1 MFRFAAASSKP
12 STLAQ
17 TVIRL
22 GAVAAACSALTLS
35 LPGCGGGSRAKEY
48 VPDSVVSF
56 GDENSAMEDSDL
68 STSLDPAGS
77 APGKQV
83 KGLVYTVNAVVDESL
98 LGVFTYCTDGT
109 STQWCNGPTTG
120 TSTSASPIA
129 FNSATDTFTTGGA
142 PHAYYFD
149 TINTVNVNGV
159 NVSNVVTVVDV
170 GSGTVSSVAKNP
182 LKRTYNVVYAC
193 STSRLWNQI
202 VAHSFN
208 KGFESQCALDIDGA
222 HTYAAHGAKV
232 AELQTQVSYHRSELH
247 DGVLV
252 TIMIG
257 QNDILEVYDDVVN
270 HPANESSATSTLD
283 ARGRAAAAVVQ
294 SVLNTGAKVVL
305 ALTPDLGESPM
316 ATALDATGKAR
327 LKAYTVAFNN
337 ALKFGMGSTAAQD
350 GRHFALVESDLF
362 TNPITR
368 SASYVHGT
376 ALCNM
381 AGTFKRPDGTAVGVN
396 DSDYAYRLKYCNAN
410 TMVTNGSVATYMW
423 ADDTHFA
430 PAGHAQ
436 IGSLA
441 ASRVYNQF

>member
-22 GAVAAACSALTLS
+22 GAVAAACSALTWSLS
-35 LPGCGGGSRAKEY
+35 GCGGGSRAKEY

-56 GDENSAMEDSDL
+56 GDENSAMEDSVP

-77 APGKQV
+77 TGKQV
-83 KGLVYTVNAVVDESL
+83 QGLVYTVNAVVDESL

-109 STQWCNGPTTG
+109 ANQWCNGPTTG
-120 TSTSASPIA
+120 TLTSASPIA
-129 FNSATDTFTTGGA
+129 FNSTSDTFTTGGS

-149 TINTVNVNGV
+149 TINTGGY
-159 NVSNVVTVVDV
+159 SNIVTVIDV
-170 GSGTVSSVAKNP
+170 GSGVVGSVAKP
-182 LKRTYNVVYAC
+182 TLKRTYNVIYAC

-208 KGFESQCALDIDGA
+208 KGFESKCDLDRDGA
-222 HTYAAHGAKV
+222 QTYAAVNAKV
-232 AELQTQVSYHRSELH
+232 AQLQTQVSDHRSELR

-252 TIMIG
+252 TVMIG
-257 QNDILEVYDDVVN
+257 QNDILELYGEVKGNSRSDSE
-270 HPANESSATSTLD
+270 AQSILA
-283 ARGRAAAAVVQ
+283 ARGAQAAAIVKDILA
-294 SVLNTGAKVVL
+294 TGAKVVL
-305 ALTPDLGESPM
+305 ALTPDLGQSPL
-316 ATALDATGKAR
+316 AFATGAQPA
-327 LKAYTVAFNN
+327 LLTAYTTTFNN
-337 ALKFGMGSTAAQD
+337 ALKFGMGNVAAQD

-381 AGTFKRPDGTAVGVN
+381 SGTFKRPDGSTVGVN
-396 DSDYAYRLKYCNAN
+396 DADYAYRLKYCNAN
-410 TMVTNGSVATYMW
+410 TLVTNGSVATYMW

-436 IGSLA
+436 VGSLA
-441 ASRVYNQF
+441 ASRVSNQF

>member
-22 GAVAAACSALTLS
+22 GAVAAACSALTWSLS
-35 LPGCGGGSRAKEY
+35 GCGGGSRAREY

-56 GDENSAMEDSDL
+56 GDENSAMVDSAS

-77 APGKQV
+77 TGKRVQ
-83 KGLVYTVNAVVDESL
+83 GLVYTVNAVIDESL

-109 STQWCNGPTTG
+109 ANQWCNGPVAPATATPA
-120 TSTSASPIA
+120 TPIS
-129 FNSATDTFTTGGA
+129 FSATSDTFTTGGA

-149 TINTVNVNGV
+149 TINTGNT
-159 NVSNVVTVVDV
+159 SNVVTFVDV
-170 GSGTVSSVAKNP
+170 GTGTVSSVAKNP
-182 LKRTYNVVYAC
+182 LKRTYNVTYAC
-193 STSRLWNQI
+193 STSRLWNQV
-202 VAHSFN
+202 VAHSFG
-208 KGFESQCALDIDGA
+208 KGFESACALDLDGA
-222 HTYAAHGAKV
+222 KTYAAQGAMV
-232 AELQTQVSYHRSELH
+232 ADLQTQVSAHRAELH

-257 QNDILEVYDDVVN
+257 QNDILDVYNSVVAT
-270 HPANESSATSTLD
+270 PALDASAASTLG
-283 ARGRAAAAVVQ
+283 ARGRNAAAIVQ

-316 ATALDATGKAR
+316 AAALDATGKAR
-327 LKAYTVAFNN
+327 LKAYTSAFNDG
-337 ALKFGMGSTAAQD
+337 LKFGMGSTAAQD
-350 GRHFALVESDLF
+350 GRHFALVESDLY

-368 SASYVHGT
+368 SASYVHG
-376 ALCNM
+376 AAVCDM
-381 AGTFKRPDGTAVGVN
+381 SATFKRPDGSNVLVA
-396 DSDYAYRLKYCNAN
+396 DADYATRVQYCNAN
-410 TMVTNGSVATYMW
+410 TLVTNGSVSTYMW

>member
-22 GAVAAACSALTLS
+22 GAVAAACSALTWSLS
-35 LPGCGGGSRAKEY
+35 GCGGGSRAKEY

-56 GDENSAMEDSDL
+56 GDENSAMEDSVS

-77 APGKQV
+77 SGKRVQ
-83 KGLVYTVNAVVDESL
+83 GLLYTVNAVVDASL
-98 LGVFTYCTDGT
+98 LGVYTFCTDSAT
-109 STQWCNGPTTG
+109 NQWCNGATTPATPISFNA
-120 TSTSASPIA
+120 TS
-129 FNSATDTFTTGGA
+129 DTFTTGGA

-149 TINTVNVNGV
+149 TINTTSTNGF
-159 NVSNVVTVVDV
+159 SNIVTVVDV
-170 GSGTVSSVAKNP
+170 GTGTVSSVAKNP
-182 LKRTYNVVYAC
+182 LKRTYNVTYAC
-193 STSRLWNQI
+193 SASRLWNQV
-202 VAHSFN
+202 VAHSFS
-208 KGFESQCALDIDGA
+208 KGFASACALDLDGA
-222 HTYAAHGAKV
+222 KTYAAPGAMV
-232 AELQTQVSYHRSELH
+232 AELQTQVSTHRSELH

-257 QNDILEVYDDVVN
+257 QNDILDVYNGVVGN
-270 HPANESSATSTLD
+270 SALDASAASTLD
-283 ARGRAAAAVVQ
+283 ARGRAAAAIVQ

-316 ATALDATGKAR
+316 AAALDATGKAR

-337 ALKFGMGSTAAQD
+337 GLKFGMGSTAAQD
-350 GRHFALVESDLF
+350 GRHFALVESDLY

-376 ALCNM
+376 AVCNM
-381 AGTFKRPDGTAVGVN
+381 SATFKRPDGSDVLNGDA
-396 DSDYAYRLKYCNAN
+396 DYAARVKYCNGN
-410 TMVTNGSVATYMW
+410 TLVTNGSVATYMW
-423 ADDTHFA
+423 ADDIHFA

>member
-22 GAVAAACSALTLS
+22 GAVAAACSALTWSLS
-35 LPGCGGGSRAKEY
+35 GCGGGSRAKDY

-56 GDENSAMEDSDL
+56 GDENSAMEDYS
-68 STSLDPAGS
+68 SSNLDPS
-77 APGKQV
+77 ASPNGTDPKTVQ
-83 KGLVYTVNAVVDESL
+83 GLVYTVNAVVDES
-98 LGVFTYCTDGT
+98 VFSTFSHCNDASALNKFCDKSTADLTPFSETVTGFVGGT
-109 STQWCNGPTTG
+109 
-120 TSTSASPIA
+120 
-129 FNSATDTFTTGGA
+129 
-142 PHAYYFD
+142 PHAYYFP
-149 TINTVNVNGV
+149 GV
-159 NVSNVVTVVDV
+159 NADGFSNIVTYVSNGT
-170 GSGTVSSVAKNP
+170 GSKNGGATTSI
-182 LKRTYNVVYAC
+182 KRTYNVTYAC

-208 KGFESQCALDIDGA
+208 KGFESKCALDLDGA
-222 HTYAAHGAKV
+222 QTYAAYGAKV
-232 AELQTQVSYHRSELH
+232 AELQTQVSTHRSELR

-252 TIMIG
+252 TVMIG
-257 QNDILEVYDDVVN
+257 QNDILEMYDDVI
-270 HPANESSATSTLD
+270 HSRRADSEAQSILET
-283 ARGRAAAAVVQ
+283 RGALAAAIIKDILA
-294 SVLNTGAKVVL
+294 TGAKVVL
-305 ALTPDLGESPM
+305 ALTPDLGQSPL
-316 ATALDATGKAR
+316 AFAVNQQPALLT
-327 LKAYTVAFNN
+327 AYTTKFNN
-337 ALKFGMGSTAAQD
+337 ALKFGMGSVAAQD

-376 ALCNM
+376 ALCDM
-381 AGTFKRPDGTAVGVN
+381 AATFKHPDGSDVTNQDA
-396 DSDYAYRLKYCNAN
+396 DDYAKRLKYCNAN

-436 IGSLA
+436 VGSLA

>member
-56 GDENSAMEDSDL
+56 GDENSAMESSDL

-83 KGLVYTVNAVVDESL
+83 KGLVYTVNAVVDGAL
-98 LGVFTYCTDGT
+98 LGLFTYCTDGT
-109 STQWCNGPTTG
+109 SNEWCNGPVAPATPTAA
-120 TSTSASPIA
+120 TPISFSSTSG
-129 FNSATDTFTTGGA
+129 DTFTTGGA

-149 TINTVNVNGV
+149 TINTNGY
-159 NVSNVVTVVDV
+159 SNIVTFVDV
-170 GSGTVSSVAKNP
+170 GSGVVGSVAKP
-182 LKRTYNVVYAC
+182 TLKRTYDVTYAC
-193 STSRLWNQI
+193 AASRLWSQI

-208 KGFESQCALDIDGA
+208 KGFGSQCDLDIAGA
-222 HTYAAHGAKV
+222 QTYAAHGAKV
-232 AELQTQVSYHRSELH
+232 AQLQTQVSTHRSELR
-247 DGVLV
+247 DGMLV
-252 TIMIG
+252 TVMIG
-257 QNDILEVYDDVVN
+257 QNDILELYQQVKSN
-270 HPANESSATSTLD
+270 ATSDSAAQAELE
-283 ARGRAAAAVVQ
+283 ARGALAAAIIKDILA
-294 SVLNTGAKVVL
+294 TGAKVVL
-305 ALTPDLGESPM
+305 ALTPDLGQSPL
-316 ATALDATGKAR
+316 AFATGEQQA
-327 LKAYTVAFNN
+327 LLTTYTTKFNN
-337 ALKFGMGSTAAQD
+337 ALKVGMGDVAAQD

-381 AGTFKRPDGTAVGVN
+381 SGTFTRPDGTAVGVN
-396 DSDYAYRLKYCNAN
+396 DADYAYRLKYCNAN
-410 TMVTNGSVATYMW
+410 TLVTNGSVATYIW
-423 ADDTHFA
+423 ADDRHFA

-441 ASRVYNQF
+441 ASRVANQF